1 MGPSPFPTI
10 TFNDERRAARQTD
23 GVCCI
28 FAAYRSAGR
37 RGKGEE
43 EVIEMYDDTAQERV
57 GSKAGCSN
65 TSIFRHLKAGLLLTI
80 LSHCHDCELL
90 NAMRINYF
98 LHFITSV
105 QLLHSTCEYDSVGKG
120 DLRGRRLQARKGKGE
135 GSRKFGAEGSKVRK
149 VIRHRDKEGERECRL
164 GRPKRWIT
172 SREETGRDWASHSV

>member
-1 MGPSPFPTI
+1 
-10 TFNDERRAARQTD
+10 
-23 GVCCI
+23 
-28 FAAYRSAGR
+28 
-37 RGKGEE
+37 
-43 EVIEMYDDTAQERV
+43 MYDDTAQERV

-80 LSHCHDCELL
+80 LSSHCHDCELL

-105 QLLHSTCEYDSVGKG
+105 QLLHSTCEYYSVGKG

-149 VIRHRDKEGERECRL
+149 VIRHRDRERKCRL
-164 GRPKRWIT
+164 GRREKVDSIT
-172 SREETGRDWASHSV
+172 RGDRTETFNLTRHFQNEGYKMLDLVRCIFARVIPSTEQPGLLCLEALAAR